1 MNRYYQE
8 HKNVMCALCALLNA
22 RHEGKDLQRAL
33 DALEEACESIDG
45 YPFVESP
52 MGKAERKLCT
62 AVWSFIHDKKE
73 FQWDWMPMIAEAI
86 TEIHAIYEANE
97 EPDEESDE

>member
-1 MNRYYQE
+1 M
-8 HKNVMCALCALLNA
+8 KALCALLDA
-22 RHEGKDLQRAL
+22 RHEGKNLQRAY

-45 YPFVESP
+45 FPFIETS

-73 FQWDWMPMIAEAI
+73 SQWDWMPMIAEAI
-86 TEIHAIYEANE
+86 AEIHAIYVS
-97 EPDEESDE
+97 EESDE